1 MRKQILFVVFLCLG
15 IWGLMAAENS
25 PAAPN
30 VLKGIN
36 KSTENGNI
44 IIQLEGTTPILNA
57 TFYDYPPD
65 KFVVDI
71 PDLDIS
77 QVPSKIEVDSEI
89 VSAIR
94 LEPISNAK
102 GRPLIQLEIEKSA
115 LAKCLVSTEGNNL
128 FIKVVRDGEA
138 GGSQAA
144 EPAPPVEKA
153 SLDVVPETASAPAAR
168 TEKARTEPA
177 RVLTA
182 IRVLDEG
189 RSVRIEADGQVQ
201 YKWFALKNPERLVID
216 LKGVEKSL
224 ASART
229 EGMGGIQQI
238 RTNLFK
244 NDPPV
249 MRVVLD
255 LNSESAW
262 NVLPQESGLVAT
274 TSADYASAA
283 KIEPSPAPAPAPAEE
298 TVPAA
303 EDTVPAA
310 SPAVEAQP
318 AQVETASA
326 AIPEPPAESQQ
337 VEARETAALDNVSVE
352 LKPIHSSASSEFKGY
367 DDLFVAQD
375 TSVKA
380 SEAGTATAPVVP
392 LSFREKTISGD
403 ETRYTGQPLSLS
415 LKDAD
420 VKDVLRL
427 FHDISKLNIV
437 VHPSVQ
443 GKVTIDLEN
452 VPWDQAMDIVLKNLA
467 LDYIYENNVIWIA
480 PAAEI
485 SRKFADKQKLEEDKL
500 NAEPPITVTKRLSYA
515 KAEALK
521 SILAKFMSQKGEVIT
536 DKRMNTL
543 IIREVPSKKDAL
555 LKLVDTLDS
564 ATPQVL
570 IEARIVES
578 TVSWRQQFGI
588 AWGGGTSST
597 TVNNFP
603 NNQSGWPNWGWGDFA
618 VNVPPPAS
626 NGYIDLV
633 FGNIAGT
640 FNLDV
645 RLSALENTGRGRV
658 ISAPKVMTADNEKA
672 SIESGRQ
679 IPVPI
684 ATADKVSVIY
694 INATLKLD
702 VTPHITADGNVNMDV
717 NITND
722 AVDWQNQT
730 AGQPP
735 PIFKKEAKTNLKVRD
750 GQTAVIG
757 GIFIT
762 SEGVSQQGLPFLSKI
777 PVLGWLFKNR
787 IKNRDNSELLIFLTP
802 KIIR

>member
-144 EPAPPVEKA
+144 APAPPVEKA

-189 RSVRIEADGQVQ
+189 RSVRIEADGQIQ
-201 YKWFALKNPERLVID
+201 YKWVALKNPDRLVID

-536 DKRMNTL
+536 DKRTNTL

>member
-1 MRKQILFVVFLCLG
+1 M
-15 IWGLMAAENS
+15 
-25 PAAPN
+25 
-30 VLKGIN
+30 
-36 KSTENGNI
+36 
-44 IIQLEGTTPILNA
+44 
-57 TFYDYPPD
+57 
-65 KFVVDI
+65 
-71 PDLDIS
+71 
-77 QVPSKIEVDSEI
+77 
-89 VSAIR
+89 
-94 LEPISNAK
+94 
-102 GRPLIQLEIEKSA
+102 
-115 LAKCLVSTEGNNL
+115 
-128 FIKVVRDGEA
+128 
-138 GGSQAA
+138 
-144 EPAPPVEKA
+144 
-153 SLDVVPETASAPAAR
+153 
-168 TEKARTEPA
+168 
-177 RVLTA
+177 
-182 IRVLDEG
+182 
-189 RSVRIEADGQVQ
+189 
-201 YKWFALKNPERLVID
+201 
-216 LKGVEKSL
+216 
-224 ASART
+224 
-229 EGMGGIQQI
+229 
-238 RTNLFK
+238 
-244 NDPPV
+244 
-249 MRVVLD
+249 
-255 LNSESAW
+255 
-262 NVLPQESGLVAT
+262 
-274 TSADYASAA
+274 
-283 KIEPSPAPAPAPAEE
+283 
-298 TVPAA
+298 
-303 EDTVPAA
+303 
-310 SPAVEAQP
+310 
-318 AQVETASA
+318 
-326 AIPEPPAESQQ
+326 
-337 VEARETAALDNVSVE
+337 
-352 LKPIHSSASSEFKGY
+352 
-367 DDLFVAQD
+367 
-375 TSVKA
+375 
-380 SEAGTATAPVVP
+380 
-392 LSFREKTISGD
+392 
-403 ETRYTGQPLSLS
+403 
-415 LKDAD
+415 
-420 VKDVLRL
+420 
-427 FHDISKLNIV
+427 
-437 VHPSVQ
+437 
-443 GKVTIDLEN
+443 
-452 VPWDQAMDIVLKNLA
+452 
-467 LDYIYENNVIWIA
+467 
-480 PAAEI
+480 
-485 SRKFADKQKLEEDKL
+485 
-500 NAEPPITVTKRLSYA
+500 TKRLSYA

-536 DKRMNTL
+536 DKRTNTL